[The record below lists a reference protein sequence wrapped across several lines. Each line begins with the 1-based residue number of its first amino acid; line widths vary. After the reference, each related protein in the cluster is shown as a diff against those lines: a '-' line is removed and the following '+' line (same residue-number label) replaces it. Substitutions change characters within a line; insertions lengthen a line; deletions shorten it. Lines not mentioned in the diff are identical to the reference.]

1 MKSFVFLA
9 GLPRTGS
16 TLLTAILSQN
26 PFVHAAG
33 NSPVCQIMND
43 CAVSVTEHASEQI
56 RANKTQEAA
65 LDIVRS
71 VPHTYYKNI
80 QSPIVLDKCRTWTL
94 PANMRVIRDFITPNP
109 RVIVLVRP
117 VDEIIRSF
125 IKLWNQNNLDSS
137 GVEWLKRGSQPII
150 LPLEGV
156 LNASRNNN
164 GEFLF
169 VSYDQIINDTQQTIE
184 RIYAHCGWES
194 FAHDFTNI
202 TNIHP
207 EDDSVYGLIGQ
218 HEVRSVISRED
229 NPVVL
234 EPRLQS
240 ACDILNEMIRDLL

>member
-1 MKSFVFLA
+1 MKQITFLA

-26 PFVHAAG
+26 PDIHAAG

-56 RANKTQEAA
+56 RANNTQEDAI
-65 LDIVRS
+65 DIVRAI
-71 VPHTYYKNI
+71 PEIYYQRV
-80 QSPIVLDKCRTWTL
+80 QSPIVVDKCRTWTL
-94 PANMRVIRDFITPNP
+94 PTNMRVIRDFITPDP

-125 IKLWNQNNLDSS
+125 IKLWNKNNLDSS

-156 LNASRNNN
+156 LNASQNNR

-169 VSYDQIINDTQQTIE
+169 VSYDQIINDTAQTIE
-184 RIYAHCGWES
+184 RIYDHCGWES
-194 FAHDFTNI
+194 FAHDFTHI

-207 EDDSVYGLIGQ
+207 EDDSVYGLMGQ
-218 HEVRSVISRED
+218 HAVRSTISRED

-234 EPRLQS
+234 SPRLQA
-240 ACDILNEMIRDLL
+240 ACDILNEMIRPLL